1 MSAVIILLI
10 AVSLSFGWHYF
21 NDNEN
26 IICDSSLLITQDFS
40 AHFIDVG
47 QGDCEL
53 IFDNNRTVLID
64 GGEFEKGNEVVKYLK
79 SLGIEKI
86 DILIATHP
94 HTDHIGG
101 LTAVVKNFEV
111 GRLIIPDIPSRLI
124 PTTNTYT
131 NFLKLICEKN
141 VNVDK
146 AEVGKSYKVGLG
158 NLTILGPANKG
169 YLSLNSWSVALR
181 YVYKNTSFLMCGDME
196 KDAEQDLINSGQD
209 IKSDVFKL
217 NHHGS
222 KTSNTKEFLKA
233 VAAKIYII
241 EVGSGNSYG
250 HPSIEVIKRLG
261 NSKIYRTDLNGTI
274 VISTDGDELSVK
286 SKKGSD
292 SSVYFN

>member
-21 NDNEN
+21 NDNAN
-26 IICDSSLLITQDFS
+26 IICDSSSLITQDVS
-40 AHFIDVG
+40 VHFIDVG

-53 IFDNNRTVLID
+53 IFDNNKTVLID
-64 GGEFEKGNEVVKYLK
+64 GGEFEKGNEVLKYLK

-101 LTAVVKNFEV
+101 LIAVVKNFQI
-111 GRLIIPDIPSRLI
+111 GRLIIPDIPSKLI

-141 VNVDK
+141 VPVEK

-158 NLTILGPANKG
+158 DLNILGPADKG
-169 YLSLNSWSVALR
+169 YLNLNSWSVAVR

-196 KDAEQDLINSGQD
+196 KDAEQDLINSKQD

-274 VISTDGDELSVK
+274 VVSTNGDELSIK
-286 SKKGSD
+286 SKKGSEQ
-292 SSVYFN
+292 